1 MVAPVAIYADPV
13 SILVWASLFSVLAIG
28 SLLIAQIITRKSGNA
43 TLKRAALYTV
53 TALSAYLAI
62 GMFIRLIT
70 HKPIVELTEKS
81 IRIDPPAAITIVI
94 PWYAVEEIRTVLSC
108 KRMFVR
114 EVAAI
119 QTSQQFFD
127 AQLGAAGAIA
137 CRISA
142 DQQQAQIHGC
152 LQRLACRK
160 AVVLHADSQ
169 SFETPVLG
177 ESANLHVPTRS
188 AAHR

>member
-127 AQLGAAGAIA
+127 AQPYLARILFFYGSGLWHDNAPKIAIYHDLLAIGARELCDTLKK
-137 CRISA
+137 CR
-142 DQQQAQIHGC
+142 AQ
-152 LQRLACRK
+152 LPK
-160 AVVLHADSQ
+160 
-169 SFETPVLG
+169 
-177 ESANLHVPTRS
+177 NK
-188 AAHR
+188 